1 MILLGLFIFLVI
13 VGFFLRENVFFN
25 LLEILV
31 LVVTVGISTNIADFA
46 AYNSVY
52 QYIGAGN
59 FYPNTGV
66 GWWFLC
72 KLGNMAGMTY
82 GQFKMVI
89 LLLGLLLIRST
100 IKYFTSNQNYIWS
113 LYIIYPAITDLIQ
126 IRFFMGI
133 AIIIWA
139 IKYLLRDTT
148 KGYFIYCMLVIIA
161 GQIHNSAYFYIFFI
175 FWKIV
180 IKNIRVT
187 ITMLTVFL
195 GICFAEKSIL
205 VNIISQFGTGQENEF
220 YLNNTLYQPTVSQTI
235 FFSLMNAMFI
245 VSAFYIRK
253 SVILENQYDLIPK
266 VEKNYLDF
274 MLAVDIMA
282 IVIISMAMFSFTFFR
297 LQKPLWILNFIDVA
311 IYMAYV
317 KKGKVSP
324 GIIITIYAILGI
336 IALIGT
342 ENLALHDFFGI
353 QI

>member
-1 MILLGLFIFLVI
+1 
-13 VGFFLRENVFFN
+13 
-25 LLEILV
+25 
-31 LVVTVGISTNIADFA
+31 
-46 AYNSVY
+46 
-52 QYIGAGN
+52 
-59 FYPNTGV
+59 
-66 GWWFLC
+66 
-72 KLGNMAGMTY
+72 
-82 GQFKMVI
+82 
-89 LLLGLLLIRST
+89 
-100 IKYFTSNQNYIWS
+100 
-113 LYIIYPAITDLIQ
+113 
-126 IRFFMGI
+126 
-133 AIIIWA
+133 
-139 IKYLLRDTT
+139 
-148 KGYFIYCMLVIIA
+148 
-161 GQIHNSAYFYIFFI
+161 
-175 FWKIV
+175 
-180 IKNIRVT
+180 
-187 ITMLTVFL
+187 MLTVFL

-253 SVILENQYDLIPK
+253 SIILENQYDLIPK

-274 MLAVDIMA
+274 ILAVDIMA

-311 IYMAYV
+311 IYMTYV